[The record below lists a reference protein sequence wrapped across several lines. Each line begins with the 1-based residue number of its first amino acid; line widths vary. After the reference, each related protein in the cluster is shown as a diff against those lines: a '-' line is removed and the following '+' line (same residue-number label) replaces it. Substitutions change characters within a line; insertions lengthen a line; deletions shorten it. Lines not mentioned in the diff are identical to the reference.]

1 MADKVKNNIKGI
13 VQELIKGYEDFPVSS
28 PKIRCKAPSKSV
40 VKEITGSV
48 LDLIFPGY
56 SGGYFPNKETLPYYV
71 GDIILNIEKK
81 LNDQIYFALSQQN
94 CGMSCE
100 HGCCRDDGEFQRR
113 AEEMCLSF
121 FKLLPKL
128 REYASYDVQAALEG
142 DPAAI
147 DKDQI
152 ISCYPGVFA
161 ITVYRIAHEFLK
173 LDVPYIPRIICEF
186 AHNKT
191 GIEIHPGAQIG
202 KHFFIDHGTGVVIG
216 ETTVIG
222 DNVKIYQGVTLGAL
236 STRGGQGLKGK
247 KRHPT
252 IEDCVT
258 IYSGASV
265 LGGDTVIG
273 KGVTIGGNAFI
284 TESVYKKEK
293 TS

>member
-1 MADKVKNNIKGI
+1 LADKIKNNIKDI
-13 VQELIKGYEDFPVSS
+13 VQDLIKGYTDYPVSS
-28 PKIRCKAPSKSV
+28 PKIMCKAASRSA
-40 VKEITGSV
+40 VKEITGSI

-56 SGGYFPNKETLPYYV
+56 SGGYFHNQETLPYYV
-71 GDIILNIEKK
+71 GDIILTIEQKFT
-81 LNDQIYFALSQQN
+81 NQIYFALSQQN

-100 HGCCRDDGEFQRR
+100 HGCCRDDEELQRR
-113 AEEMCLSF
+113 AEEICFSF
-121 FKLLPKL
+121 FKRLPKL
-128 REYASYDVQAALEG
+128 REYASYDVQAALDG
-142 DPAAI
+142 DPAAM

-161 ITVYRIAHEFLK
+161 VTVYRIANELLK
-173 LDVPYIPRIICEF
+173 LDVPYIPRIMCEF

-202 KHFFIDHGTGVVIG
+202 KYFFIDHGTGVVIG
-216 ETTVIG
+216 ETSVIG

-236 STRGGQGLKGK
+236 STRGGQTLKGK

-252 IEDCVT
+252 IEDGVT

-265 LGGDTVIG
+265 LGGETVIG

-284 TESVYKKEK
+284 TESVYK
-293 TS
+293 S